1 MKIVIEEPGDGEEE
15 QIIIKCGEL
24 SDDILRL
31 LSNIKAQTKVMTG
44 YDGGVIHRIAP
55 RDIYYFDTADNK
67 TFAYCG
73 HAVYEIRRKL
83 YELEEE
89 LGGGDFLRIS
99 KSAILNIKKIKSV
112 SPAFSGRFEAL
123 LDNGEKII
131 ISRQYVPDLKKK
143 LKI

>member
-1 MKIVIEEPGDGEEE
+1 MKIIIEEPGEGEEE
-15 QIIIKCGEL
+15 QVIIKCAEL

-31 LSNIKAQTKVMTG
+31 LSNIKAHNEAVIG
-44 YDGGVIHRIAP
+44 YNDGAIHRISP

-67 TFAYCG
+67 TFAYCNCM
-73 HAVYEIRRKL
+73 VYEIRRKL
-83 YELEEE
+83 YELEEA

-99 KSAILNIKKIKSV
+99 KSAILNIKKIRSV

>member
-1 MKIVIEEPGDGEEE
+1 MKIIIEELKEGEEE
-15 QIIIKCGEL
+15 QIIIKCGKL

-31 LSNIKAQTKVMTG
+31 LSKIRTHSETVVG
-44 YDGGVIHRIAP
+44 YDGDVIHRLP
-55 RDIYYFDTADNK
+55 SQDIYYFDTADNK
-67 TFAYCG
+67 TFAYTDRS
-73 HAVYEIRRKL
+73 VYVIHRKL

-99 KSAILNIKKIKSV
+99 KSAILNMKKIKSI

-143 LKI
+143 LHI